1 MTKPRGAGRGRVKG
15 SKNKATLEREAA
27 LAAEEAARAGRKGG
41 RLRAK
46 LEEGLTDEEIL
57 GLSPE
62 LKARLLTSL
71 QPKEPPVPV
80 GNTFSLIVQGLD
92 HLPFPVACPKCA
104 MRFMAKPPV
113 TPQGTPGSGESG
125 PAQNARR
132 ADLPAAHRGPT
143 ILRSEAYVPDEGA
156 SAGGGEAGLAYSE
169 DWPNF
174 VSEEIMSIQKCVR
187 HRNFGEATSAIEAI
201 LPGENQPAV
210 IPATSGRVLRRSE
223 RLPGELREGC
233 GDRRRGGE
241 MNDSEYDDAI
251 TKAAQTLWSLSRR
264 TP

>member
-1 MTKPRGAGRGRVKG
+1 VKG

-125 PAQNARR
+125 PAPQNAPGGPISPPPTQG
-132 ADLPAAHRGPT
+132 ADHSGAPK
-143 ILRSEAYVPDEGA
+143 AYVSDEGA
-156 SAGGGEAGLAYSE
+156 IKRLREAREAGLGEYQGE
-169 DWPNF
+169 DWPDF
-174 VSEEIMSIQKCVR
+174 DFEEGK
-187 HRNFGEATSAIEAI
+187 
-201 LPGENQPAV
+201 
-210 IPATSGRVLRRSE
+210 
-223 RLPGELREGC
+223 
-233 GDRRRGGE
+233 
-241 MNDSEYDDAI
+241 
-251 TKAAQTLWSLSRR
+251 
-264 TP
+264 